1 MMSDY
6 EVDNGDHI
14 MHEEHL
20 NNGDY
25 TMLEEKAG
33 STIVAQALQD
43 LRKQKCLS
51 LRISP
56 FLRGKNCF
64 KQSPQGA

>member
-1 MMSDY
+1 MSDC
-6 EVDNGDHI
+6 EVNNGDHI
-14 MHEEHL
+14 THEENL

-33 STIVAQALQD
+33 STIVAQALQN
-43 LRKQKCLS
+43 LRKQKCS
-51 LRISP
+51 SSRISP